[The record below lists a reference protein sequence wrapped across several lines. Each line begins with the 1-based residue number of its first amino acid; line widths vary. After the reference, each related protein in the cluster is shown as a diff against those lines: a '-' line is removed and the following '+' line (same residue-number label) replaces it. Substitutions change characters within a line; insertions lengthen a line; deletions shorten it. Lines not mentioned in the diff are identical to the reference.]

1 MEIRG
6 RRVEWRKGEL
16 QNLDK
21 GSKVEQNKVS
31 RIKDKESKVE
41 QNKVSRI
48 KDKESKVEQDKVS
61 RMDRVAKYIW
71 I

>member
-21 GSKVEQNKVS
+21 GSKVEQDKVS
-31 RIKDKESKVE
+31 IIKDKESQV
-41 QNKVSRI
+41 
-48 KDKESKVEQDKVS
+48 DQDKVS

>member
-41 QNKVSRI
+41 Q
-48 KDKESKVEQDKVS
+48 DKVS